1 MNKWFF
7 THISPCLE
15 KALGKLGVRGLASL
29 GSFLGSLL
37 WFLLP
42 ARRKLAT
49 KAVEK
54 HLQMPPE
61 QAVKIAKQ
69 SFQHNLRSFA
79 ELFLVPSV
87 NEKFI
92 AQRIQIMNPEN
103 WEALKN
109 SPVPVVA
116 TTAHLGAW
124 EILAGVSGTDLP
136 KTKGRAIVVR
146 TQRNQEV
153 SNRIMALRGS
163 TGATLLGHR
172 NAAPQVL
179 RLLKRENAI
188 VSFLVDHNCNRR
200 EAIFLP
206 FLNEVAAVNVGP
218 ALLAVRAGAAIW
230 PIFLLHD
237 GENYKYYIEKPLYTA
252 ELTGNRDEQVQQAA
266 IYYTEAV
273 EKYVRL
279 FPEQWFWM
287 HKRWKTRPEAE
298 SGGEAPANVI

>member
-15 KALGKLGVRGLASL
+15 RALARLGVNGLSRL
-29 GSFLGSLL
+29 GTFIGSLL

-42 ARRKLAT
+42 TRRRLAT
-49 KAVEK
+49 QAIEK
-54 HLQMPPE
+54 HLQMPSE
-61 QAVKIAKQ
+61 QAANIARQ

-79 ELFLVPSV
+79 ELFLVPNV

-92 AQRIQIMNPEN
+92 TQRIQIMNSEN
-103 WEALKN
+103 WQALKN

-136 KTKGRAIVVR
+136 STRGRAIVVR
-146 TQRNQEV
+146 TQRNAEV

-163 TGATLLGHR
+163 TGATLIGHR

-179 RLLKRENAI
+179 RLLKKENAI

-218 ALLAVRAGAAIW
+218 ALLAVRSGAAIW

-252 ELTGNRDEQVQQAA
+252 ELEGSREEQIEQAA
-266 IYYTEAV
+266 IYYTKAV

-287 HKRWKTRPEAE
+287 HNRWKTRPDQE
-298 SGGEAPANVI
+298 NKN